1 MHYPVII
8 EPDGNTWLAR
18 VPDVPEVLTG
28 GDTREEALAEAAGA
42 LITAFEF
49 YVEDNRPVPLPSKPA
64 PGQEVVA
71 VPPSVWGKV
80 LLLNAMCEANV
91 SQSELGRRLG
101 IPRQNVQRLLDLGHA
116 TKIDQLSAAIAAL
129 GYRLELVIR

>member
-8 EPDGNTWLAR
+8 EPDGDTWLAR

-42 LITAFEF
+42 LVTAFEF
-49 YVEDNRPVPLPSKPA
+49 YVEDNCPVPLPSEPA
-64 PGQEVVA
+64 PGQEVVT

-80 LLLNAMCEANV
+80 LLLNAMCEASV

-129 GYRLELVIR
+129 GHRLELVIR